1 MDNGCVDWRRIIY
14 SINRQFIARISWRT
28 DSKKDVRC
36 LIIDDTELPKRGMKA
51 EGLGRA
57 ISHVAM
63 KSILGYKT
71 MSLCNTDVKFQ
82 FMLDGTIQAEAGK
95 NRDKPQGLT
104 TKQKAVQSHR
114 WRNTFR
120 LPSGR
125 QLVPV
130 CRTALVYPQ
139 PSPKM
144 QSYRHDNDGQDK
156 VLDLPWHS
164 YFIGHHQIVVKGQR
178 RKRGF

>member
-1 MDNGCVDWRRIIY
+1 
-14 SINRQFIARISWRT
+14 
-28 DSKKDVRC
+28 
-36 LIIDDTELPKRGMKA
+36 MKA

-71 MSLCNTDVKFQ
+71 MFLCNTDVKFQ

-114 WRNTFR
+114 
-120 LPSGR
+120 
-125 QLVPV
+125 
-130 CRTALVYPQ
+130 
-139 PSPKM
+139 
-144 QSYRHDNDGQDK
+144 
-156 VLDLPWHS
+156 
-164 YFIGHHQIVVKGQR
+164 
-178 RKRGF
+178 